1 MYCVLQVFQERLR
14 GLGKLEKPG
23 CGAHLYQGPCYR
35 DAVWRLACQTSVP
48 NVSSWDKQEK
58 GEKAISQAPLQLWFK
73 SWCRF
78 QLSDAGSQALH
89 LELRWEEAGGGGG
102 QCGSTRGIPFGNRS
116 RQLLCGSAVSW
127 FPRSRQ
133 WWCDLAAAYIQ
144 TFLFQK
150 AKVVSASCSPPCLSS
165 FRTLS
170 HNTHLMWLVWN
181 LALPTVIQS
190 LRLGLTLCTCHLA
203 LPLVGQTSCSNPMS
217 LLSLH
222 PSILGHLGLATPL

>member
-89 LELRWEEAGGGGG
+89 LELRWEEVGGGGW
-102 QCGSTRGIPFGNRS
+102 S
-116 RQLLCGSAVSW
+116 RWQHKGH
-127 FPRSRQ
+127 
-133 WWCDLAAAYIQ
+133 
-144 TFLFQK
+144 
-150 AKVVSASCSPPCLSS
+150 S
-165 FRTLS
+165 FREQIQAVAVWLCSFLIAQIKTMM
-170 HNTHLMWLVWN
+170 MWSCCCLHSNLLV
-181 LALPTVIQS
+181 S
-190 LRLGLTLCTCHLA
+190 K
-203 LPLVGQTSCSNPMS
+203 S
-217 LLSLH
+217 
-222 PSILGHLGLATPL
+222 